1 MVEQMLKAAPNVS
14 MSFRPALSTLA
25 KVSRSAQK
33 SGRPAPFSAGA
44 SEEKQGGQEQ
54 EQEQGQDQDVQDRA
68 YHFQQQEDEGELQS
82 IIDFDCEMELWNIF
96 TYYCITGDA
105 NELCRMRSKAFL
117 RFLRDCGVVCSPQKG
132 GHTHSPA
139 ISGAKTLEEHGGLT
153 PAVCAIIYAQH
164 TQHGA
169 RTPRQERTMGR
180 RSHAKGVGRGK
191 MDYFHFLDALMEIAY
206 RISLYKQNSRPGT
219 SALSPASVE
228 KTYSDLLTRSIF
240 PFALRWPAHRWFRR
254 SQ

>member
-1 MVEQMLKAAPNVS
+1 

-33 SGRPAPFSAGA
+33 SGRSIA
-44 SEEKQGGQEQ
+44 SGSEQKRGDEGHGQGL
-54 EQEQGQDQDVQDRA
+54 GQDEYDRSE
-68 YHFQQQEDEGELQS
+68 YHDQEEEDGELQP
-82 IIDFDCEMELWNIF
+82 IVDFDCEMELWNIF
-96 TYYCITGDA
+96 TYYCVTGDA

-117 RFLRDCGVVCSPQKG
+117 RLLRDCGIVCSPQKG

-139 ISGAKTLEEHGGLT
+139 ISGTKTLEEHGGLT

-169 RTPRQERTMGR
+169 KMPRQEKTMGR
-180 RSHAKGVGRGK
+180 RSQVKGVGRGK

-206 RISLYKQNSRPGT
+206 RISLYKQNAKPGT

-254 SQ
+254 SQSVVRSGKRRERRGRERTI